1 MARYTL
7 ACVAVLVLA
16 GCTSTTAELPVR
28 VEYTKTTAFHEW
40 KTFRFA
46 SDSKG
51 TDHTRYPRYERMA
64 QQATEEE
71 LAARGYERI
80 ADGTPDFRVATDLV
94 FRGEKTPQVAP
105 ESGGAETRPQ
115 TYSDARQRGT
125 LIIKM
130 LDPSTGEIL
139 WTGQVSEIRMNAI
152 EPQKELRKAAWR
164 ALVEFPP
171 LTG

>member
-1 MARYTL
+1 MARYTV

-16 GCTSTTAELPVR
+16 GCASSTAELPVR
-28 VEYTKTTAFHEW
+28 VEYQKTTAFHEW
-40 KTFRFA
+40 KTYRFA
-46 SDSKG
+46 SASG
-51 TDHTRYPRYERMA
+51 ATDQARYPRYERMA
-64 QQATEEE
+64 QQAAEEE
-71 LAARGYERI
+71 LAARGYDRI
-80 ADGTPDFRVATDLV
+80 EDGTPDFRVAIDLV
-94 FRGEKTPQVAP
+94 FRGEKTPQATP
-105 ESGGAETRPQ
+105 ESSGAEPMPK

-130 LDPSTGEIL
+130 LDPATGEIL

-164 ALVEFPP
+164 VLVEFPP

>member
-1 MARYTL
+1 MPL
-7 ACVAVLVLA
+7 
-16 GCTSTTAELPVR
+16 TAI
-28 VEYTKTTAFHEW
+28 TNA
-40 KTFRFA
+40 
-46 SDSKG
+46 
-51 TDHTRYPRYERMA
+51 
-64 QQATEEE
+64 
-71 LAARGYERI
+71 
-80 ADGTPDFRVATDLV
+80 
-94 FRGEKTPQVAP
+94 
-105 ESGGAETRPQ
+105 